1 MRILT
6 STILIF
12 VSLLGAAQTF
22 PNELWHDGKL
32 VLMEGDTLTGWI
44 KYDMDKDIVQHKIS
58 PNSPVNTVTPRSL
71 VFFEIF
77 DEIANSYRQF
87 YVLPYNIRS
96 NYKAPIIF
104 ELVYQGK
111 ELTLL
116 SREKVEFQVVSAP
129 YTIGGAYRRL
139 VLVYT
144 HYFLWPDGHI
154 EEFSGNKKDL
164 LWKLKNKS
172 SEMKK
177 FIKVNRIKTER
188 RIDLVKAIAYYN
200 SLFDKS

>member
-1 MRILT
+1 MRTLVFIFFFLP
-6 STILIF
+6 F
-12 VSLLGAAQTF
+12 VSAAQTF
-22 PNELWHDGKL
+22 PNEIWHDGKL
-32 VLMEGDTLTGWI
+32 VLIEGDTLIGWI

-58 PNSPVNTVTPRSL
+58 PDSPVNTVTPRSL

-96 NYKAPIIF
+96 NYKAPLIF
-104 ELVYQGK
+104 EVVYQGK

-129 YTIGGAYRRL
+129 YTIAGSYRRM

-164 LWKLKNKS
+164 FWKLKNKS

-177 FIKVNRIKTER
+177 FIKTNRLKTER
-188 RIDLVKAIAYYN
+188 RLDLVKAIAYYN
-200 SLFDKS
+200 SLFEKS